1 LIIDEDKLKNEGKFV
16 VAAYFTIAQ
25 NSIDIS
31 QLSGKKK
38 RKMLGAYPGRDSLN
52 SIPSYLIG
60 QLGRCDAYSG
70 KELSGQQILDECYH
84 AISIAARVVGG
95 NLLIVECR
103 ECMYDKFYEKK
114 GFKKLYDELSDE
126 GLYTLYQKINFED
139 YWNRFEK

>member
-1 LIIDEDKLKNEGKFV
+1 MIIDEDKLKNEGKFV

-70 KELSGQQILDECYH
+70 KELSGQQILEVNESNETPG
-84 AISIAARVVGG
+84 ILTNPPS
-95 NLLIVECR
+95 
-103 ECMYDKFYEKK
+103 
-114 GFKKLYDELSDE
+114 LYIIKYILV
-126 GLYTLYQKINFED
+126 YTIQKE
-139 YWNRFEK
+139 EQA